1 MILTTTDVVEGQPA
15 MEYLGLVVS
24 EVILGA
30 NALKDMVSS
39 VRDFIGGRVNTMEGA
54 LSEARE
60 EALNN
65 IAAEAEKLG
74 ANAIVGISIDYETL
88 GQHGTM
94 LMVCA
99 SGTAVTVNSG
109 SIPDSDFHSGLK
121 GGASRSVG

>member
-1 MILTTTDVVEGQPA
+1 MIITTTSTIEGQPIK
-15 MEYLGLVVS
+15 EYLGIVSS

-30 NALKDMVSS
+30 NVIKDMVST
-39 VRDFIGGRVNTMEGA
+39 VRDFIGGRVSTLEEA

-65 IAAEAEKLG
+65 IAGEAEKLG
-74 ANAIVGISIDYETL
+74 ANAIVGVSIDYETL

-99 SGTAVTVNSG
+99 NGTAAIVLPG
-109 SIPDSDFHSGLK
+109 QD
-121 GGASRSVG
+121 

>member
-1 MILTTTDVVEGQPA
+1 MLLSTTDVIEGQPA
-15 MEYLGLVVS
+15 QEYLGLVNA

-30 NALKDMVSS
+30 NAIKDMVSS
-39 VRDFIGGRVNTMEGA
+39 IRDFVGGRVSTLEDA
-54 LSEARE
+54 LAEARE

-65 IAAEAEKLG
+65 IAVEAEKLG

-99 SGTAVTVNSG
+99 SGTAVIVP
-109 SIPDSDFHSGLK
+109 IEQ
-121 GGASRSVG
+121 

>member
-1 MILTTTDVVEGQPA
+1 MLLSTTDVIEGQPA
-15 MEYLGLVVS
+15 QEYLGLVNA

-30 NALKDMVSS
+30 NAIKDMVSS
-39 VRDFIGGRVNTMEGA
+39 IRDFVGGRVSTLEHA
-54 LSEARE
+54 LAEARE

-65 IAAEAEKLG
+65 IAGEAEKLG

-99 SGTAVTVNSG
+99 SGTAVIVP
-109 SIPDSDFHSGLK
+109 IEQ
-121 GGASRSVG
+121 

>member
-39 VRDFIGGRVNTMEGA
+39 VRDFIGGRVNGMEGA
-54 LSEARE
+54 LSDARE

-74 ANAIVGISIDYETL
+74 ANAIVGINIDYETL

-99 SGTAVTVNSG
+99 SGTAVMVNSG
-109 SIPDSDFHSGLK
+109 QG
-121 GGASRSVG
+121 

>member
-1 MILTTTDVVEGQPA
+1 MILTTTDSIEGQPTR
-15 MEYLGLVVS
+15 EYLGLVAS

-30 NALKDMVSS
+30 NVLKDMVST
-39 VRDFIGGRVNTMEGA
+39 VRDFIGGRVNAMEDA

-65 IAAEAEKLG
+65 IAAEAERLG
-74 ANAIVGISIDYETL
+74 ANAIVGINIDYETL

-99 SGTAVTVNSG
+99 SGTAVMVN
-109 SIPDSDFHSGLK
+109 PGL
-121 GGASRSVG
+121 G